1 MTNAITASEL
11 PKVRSL
17 NYGSVKNEKSTNPKY
32 VRRWVVS
39 SSMEGANPDKA
50 NAYQEL
56 ISSDMQPTV
65 STQEQ
70 EQAPVR
76 WDENRR
82 LRVAD
87 TRVLL
92 DLVVYAFQR
101 GKSPVAIVASYPSLN
116 LRQVNGAITYYL
128 VHQIEVDAYLR
139 DMEAEAEAFQ
149 RNYQANNPPKVT
161 REILL
166 ARLAAKRD
174 TSDQ

>member
-39 SSMEGANPDKA
+39 SSMEGANPSMEGANPDKA

-76 WDENRR
+76 WDEN
-82 LRVAD
+82 
-87 TRVLL
+87 
-92 DLVVYAFQR
+92 
-101 GKSPVAIVASYPSLN
+101 AS
-116 LRQVNGAITYYL
+116 A
-128 VHQIEVDAYLR
+128 
-139 DMEAEAEAFQ
+139 
-149 RNYQANNPPKVT
+149 
-161 REILL
+161 
-166 ARLAAKRD
+166 
-174 TSDQ
+174 